1 MTRKK
6 SSRNLGLA
14 ILALT
19 AILVVSIIL
28 LVPLNTVPTN
38 SVWSVSNINLVQNGV
53 TGANGAVTGGDWR
66 IIGTTDNS
74 IIQYVTLNQTTMK
87 AFPGTFPSGDA
98 VLGSVTLGIVQQ
110 QAPYW
115 HVPLTK
121 IEDIQVYP
129 TTYGEYKTGED
140 NTHSTP
146 PLTVTLWKTDQSQ
159 KALVIPFTVGVL
171 KTAGSKLGSL
181 VTDYPGAV
189 LQHSAQGD
197 YYSMSVS
204 FYSIAQMQQPQV
216 ITWYNPQDHSQTVT
230 MTLLF
235 TVGGSEFDWTQDYC
249 VVTEQNGGQVLANNV
264 FPYSSLNQIETELN
278 PAYNSPTNFESYW
291 FGGGSWAA
299 EGYFTE
305 PSMGGPVNYGPA
317 SSFGFPSNLVHR
329 ADGSM
334 SPIFPIPPIPNGMGS
349 LPDPASIGVDSE
361 GYKYPT
367 QTVDPSNPSFPGWY
381 VPAPANTEGIAIT
394 GDWQNYRLPIGAN
407 VITDK
412 NNLRPTGLSV
422 VDFLAS
428 QNIGGVSKLGVPAQS
443 YNIWGQSSTDPVSG
457 TMKSYAGA
465 AGSDSSLNVA
475 IPLTARFWAFQ
486 LDVSTDLVDTV
497 VIQQNY
503 VHVVID
509 SFTVD
514 RDTVSSGDSAIVTA
528 TLRNTNS
535 FSGIAMQGF
544 SIPNNLKSSCQIT
557 GGGGLYFQANETQTV
572 NLQVTNT
579 GNLVNDTQANFV
591 YVVQNTHGDTT
602 DSKTITLTFTAGLG
616 VPDTTLTINT
626 LIKGTNEPVDGLKVQ
641 VFYGQTGTLSQ
652 TLDTSGG
659 VAKFDLALE
668 TGACTLKITDPAGRY
683 ADQQD
688 YFNIAQGDNSKT
700 YYFSTASPPT
710 NTLPW
715 NIIILIAIIAVALI
729 GVAGIVY
736 YVKKHR
742 R

>member
-1 MTRKK
+1 
-6 SSRNLGLA
+6 
-14 ILALT
+14 
-19 AILVVSIIL
+19 
-28 LVPLNTVPTN
+28 
-38 SVWSVSNINLVQNGV
+38 
-53 TGANGAVTGGDWR
+53 
-66 IIGTTDNS
+66 
-74 IIQYVTLNQTTMK
+74 
-87 AFPGTFPSGDA
+87 
-98 VLGSVTLGIVQQ
+98 
-110 QAPYW
+110 
-115 HVPLTK
+115 
-121 IEDIQVYP
+121 
-129 TTYGEYKTGED
+129 
-140 NTHSTP
+140 
-146 PLTVTLWKTDQSQ
+146 
-159 KALVIPFTVGVL
+159 
-171 KTAGSKLGSL
+171 
-181 VTDYPGAV
+181 
-189 LQHSAQGD
+189 
-197 YYSMSVS
+197 
-204 FYSIAQMQQPQV
+204 
-216 ITWYNPQDHSQTVT
+216 
-230 MTLLF
+230 
-235 TVGGSEFDWTQDYC
+235 
-249 VVTEQNGGQVLANNV
+249 
-264 FPYSSLNQIETELN
+264 
-278 PAYNSPTNFESYW
+278 
-291 FGGGSWAA
+291 
-299 EGYFTE
+299 
-305 PSMGGPVNYGPA
+305 
-317 SSFGFPSNLVHR
+317 
-329 ADGSM
+329 
-334 SPIFPIPPIPNGMGS
+334 
-349 LPDPASIGVDSE
+349 
-361 GYKYPT
+361 
-367 QTVDPSNPSFPGWY
+367 
-381 VPAPANTEGIAIT
+381 
-394 GDWQNYRLPIGAN
+394 
-407 VITDK
+407 
-412 NNLRPTGLSV
+412 
-422 VDFLAS
+422 
-428 QNIGGVSKLGVPAQS
+428 
-443 YNIWGQSSTDPVSG
+443 
-457 TMKSYAGA
+457 
-465 AGSDSSLNVA
+465 
-475 IPLTARFWAFQ
+475 
-486 LDVSTDLVDTV
+486 LVDTV

-544 SIPNNLKSSCQIT
+544 SIPNNLKSSCQIS

-729 GVAGIVY
+729 GVAGLVY